1 MIDGIIKPINIFT
14 GGIIMAGGK
23 LLFKAVFGAVMLWS
37 SAVMAQYYGDSV
49 KDQPTIYVIG
59 EAEIRVVPDR
69 AIITLAVKSIDSTI
83 VAAKKINDRIVDA
96 ISKVLKKYG
105 VDNTDIQTNF
115 LNIEPKYKKARDY
128 QGVEVEIFLGYDV
141 KRQLAIVLKDVSR
154 LDDLLTGIIE
164 KGADKILGV
173 RFFTDELRKYRD
185 QARVM
190 AIKAAYDKARDLTA
204 EIGQTVGKAISIKEG
219 KSAWR
224 SWYRGLD
231 WDRANSSVP
240 FKSQNVTELDFNGDM
255 PLAVGKI
262 SVIASVSV
270 SFLLE

>member
-1 MIDGIIKPINIFT
+1 MS
-14 GGIIMAGGK
+14 AGR
-23 LLFKAVFGAVMLWS
+23 LLFKAVCGAMILWS
-37 SAVMAQYYGDSV
+37 SAAMAQYYGDSV
-49 KDQPTIYVIG
+49 KDQPTIYVTG
-59 EAEIRVVPDR
+59 DAEIRVVPDR
-69 AIITLAVKSIDSTI
+69 AIITLAVTTIDSTI
-83 VAAKKINDRIVDA
+83 VAAKKINDRIVDD
-96 ISKVLKKYG
+96 ITKVSRDYG
-105 VDNTDIQTNF
+105 VDKSDMQTNF

-154 LDDLLTGIIE
+154 LDDLLTGVIE

-173 RFFTDELRKYRD
+173 RFFIDELRKYRD
-185 QARVM
+185 QARVT
-190 AIKAAYDKARDLTA
+190 AIKAAQDKARDLSE
-204 EIGQTVGKAISIKEG
+204 EIGQTIGKAISIKEG

-231 WDRANSSVP
+231 WDRVNSGVP
-240 FKSQNVTELDFNGDM
+240 FKSQNVTELDFDGDM

-270 SFLLE
+270 NFLLE